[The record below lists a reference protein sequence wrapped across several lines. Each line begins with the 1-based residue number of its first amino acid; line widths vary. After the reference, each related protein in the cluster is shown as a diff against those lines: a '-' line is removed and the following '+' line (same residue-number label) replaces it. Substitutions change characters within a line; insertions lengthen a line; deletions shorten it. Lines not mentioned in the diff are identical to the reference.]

1 MDIPSIAASINTGSV
16 KNYDNVQTA
25 KNSDT
30 NNNGQTGMNANSV
43 LTPVDKNTAAALP
56 VNGTESAASTNK
68 VDDGECQTCKHR
80 RYQDQSNDSGVSYQ
94 TPTKLGSNVAMAVSA
109 HEHEH
114 VARNQ
119 LKATREGREVVSQS
133 VILHTD
139 VCPECGRSYV
149 SGGTTRTV
157 TRANIEPAQH
167 YNAIPG
173 TGKGTAMDITA

>member
-1 MDIPSIAASINTGSV
+1 MDIPSIAASINTGSF

-25 KNSDT
+25 KNGEPNSSM
-30 NNNGQTGMNANSV
+30 QIVANANSA
-43 LTPVDKNTAAALP
+43 LTPVDRNTAATLP
-56 VNGTESAASTNK
+56 VNETENAAAANK
-68 VDDGECQTCKHR
+68 VDNGECQTCKHR
-80 RYQDQSNDSGVSYQ
+80 RYQDESNDSGVSYQ

-119 LKATREGREVVSQS
+119 MKADREGREVVSQS
-133 VILHTD
+133 VILHTN
-139 VCPECGRSYV
+139 VCPECGKSYV

-157 TRANIEPAQH
+157 TRGNSEPAQQ

-173 TGKGTAMDITA
+173 TGKGTTLDMTV